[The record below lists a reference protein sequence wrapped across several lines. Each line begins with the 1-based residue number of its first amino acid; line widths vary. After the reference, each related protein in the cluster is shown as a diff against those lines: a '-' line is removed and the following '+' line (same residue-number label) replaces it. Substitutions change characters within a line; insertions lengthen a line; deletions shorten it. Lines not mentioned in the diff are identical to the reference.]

1 MDSSWLKA
9 IPEAK
14 YLSVENAYRYRAIL
28 RFFYMQHER
37 MKQYL
42 FPEEIYAFVK
52 QYEAF
57 SQYTEDELQQDLD
70 QLVRWKNLIAR
81 QEMGKVR
88 TIEEFKKKRFRYQCS
103 PYTVEIERM
112 IRSLEQMGDSFGGS
126 LEKTLFERLYTSLAK
141 MEQIIAE
148 DFSEKDEEC
157 SQVWKDTFDYFKKI
171 IQNSADYIAYLHSE
185 NMEEHMMSE
194 AFLLYKDQFTAY
206 LRDFIIALQQT
217 AFQIERVL
225 QDITN
230 EGIRQFAAILAR
242 DQLKVPRFEEGTVPH
257 EALREEYVAKWE
269 SLKEWFLGRD
279 GRDSELQGLQHQT
292 NEMIRRMTRMIQRLG
307 ERYQNVRSRKKD
319 YVHLAKWFMELQDM
333 KEAHELSSVVFGCFH
348 TRHFITENTV
358 TEDIYRDVWE
368 EEPTVWTVKPRVR
381 HYREKTKPGA
391 IETHRKQ
398 KDEMRQQYLQQ
409 KQREQEEIQGLIQ
422 DNRIVLRSLPVVSS
436 HIRKTLLSWI
446 AKSMSTEDG
455 MVKTETGM
463 QIQVVKAEGAPIELV
478 STDGTMIMPDFEI
491 VVLHMEGAR

>member
-1 MDSSWLKA
+1 MDGSSLKA
-9 IPEAK
+9 ITEAK

-42 FPEEIYAFVK
+42 VPEEIYAFLK
-52 QYEAF
+52 QYDTF

-126 LEKTLFERLYTSLAK
+126 LEKTLFERLYTSLVK
-141 MEQIIAE
+141 MEKIIA
-148 DFSEKDEEC
+148 DNFSEKDEEC
-157 SQVWKDTFDYFKKI
+157 SQVWQDVFDYFKKI

-185 NMEEHMMSE
+185 NMEEYMMSE

-217 AFQIERVL
+217 SFQIERVL
-225 QDITN
+225 EDVSD
-230 EGIRQFAAILAR
+230 EGIRQFTVILAR
-242 DQLKVPRFEEGTVPH
+242 YQLKVPRFEEGTISH
-257 EALREEYVAKWE
+257 ETLRQEYAARWE
-269 SLKEWFLGRD
+269 SLREWFLGRD
-279 GRDSELQGLQHQT
+279 GRESELHSLQHQT
-292 NEMIRRMTRMIQRLG
+292 NETIRRMTRMIQRLG

-319 YVHLAKWFMELQDM
+319 YVHLAKWFMETEEL
-333 KEAHELSSVVFGCFH
+333 KEAHKLSSVVFGCFH

-368 EEPTVWTVKPRVR
+368 EEPMRWTMKPRVR

-391 IETHRKQ
+391 IETHQEKKDETLRQYLEQKQ
-398 KDEMRQQYLQQ
+398 KEL
-409 KQREQEEIQGLIQ
+409 EEIQGLIQ
-422 DNRIVLRSLPVVSS
+422 DHKIVLRRLPVVSA
-436 HIRKTLLSWI
+436 HIRKTLLGWI
-446 AKSMSTEDG
+446 AKSMSTENG
-455 MVKTETGM
+455 IVKTETGM
-463 QIQVVKAEGAPIELV
+463 QIQVIRVGGAPIELV
-478 STDGTMIMPDFEI
+478 SADGTMVMPDFEI
-491 VVLHMEGAR
+491 RVLREKGAR